1 MPSIRTPLAFV
12 ALALAAGPLAAQG
25 RAGNTAGYHTA
36 ARLAASIDSV
46 ARANRGFI
54 TVSTLAT
61 SPGNRPV
68 QLVQLGTA
76 DRADRKPALLVIAG
90 AYGPQLASSEVAL
103 RVIREL
109 AARRSTD
116 ASLYEDH
123 VIYVIPRLNP
133 DASEAFF
140 STPRAERVGNDEATD
155 ADRDHVTDED
165 APDDLNGDG
174 LITMMRV
181 RVAGGGEYLPDSI
194 DPALLRRA
202 DAAKGDRGTYML
214 YVEGRD
220 DDGDGEYN
228 EDGPGGTDLSRNFAH
243 NYEFFTAGSPLHPF
257 SADETRAVA
266 EFVATHDNI
275 AAVYV
280 LGTQDNLVKPW
291 VGRRVSGIG
300 GSPQGTSQGGP
311 LTAIM
316 PAENPW
322 FAELSR
328 RFEATPKSNL
338 PESSSEL
345 AGDPLSWAYYHMA
358 RFAVGSRVWWPGK
371 APADTAAGRKAPS
384 SDPIAE
390 ERNAYR
396 WFKANDPSGFIEWAP
411 VSGYTIDGNPVEVGG
426 FAPGARLNPSAAVLD
441 SLGAKQAEWVAELAG
456 MLPSVSLAP
465 VTVTAVGPR
474 VWRLKATIA
483 NDGFLP
489 TNTALGVRSRLP
501 MRVKV
506 ELRLADGQSLGSGE
520 ILQFVNALEGSGST
534 EEFEWLVVGDAGST
548 VTLEV
553 GAPNA
558 GLATQTITLRA
569 R

>member
-1 MPSIRTPLAFV
+1 MLPIRTPLAVV
-12 ALALAAGPLAAQG
+12 ALALMAGPLAAQG

-61 SPGNRPV
+61 SPGGRPV
-68 QLVQLGTA
+68 QLVRLGTP
-76 DRADRKPALLVIAG
+76 DGADRKPALLVIAG

-103 RVIREL
+103 RVVREL
-109 AARRSTD
+109 AARRSGST
-116 ASLYEDH
+116 SLFETH
-123 VIYVIPRLNP
+123 TIYVIPRLNP

-140 STPRAERVGNDEATD
+140 ATPRAERLGNDEATD

-181 RVAGGGEYLPDSI
+181 RVAGGGEYVADSI

-243 NYEFFTAGSPLHPF
+243 NYEFFTPGSPLHPF
-257 SADETRAVA
+257 SAEETRAVA
-266 EFVATHDNI
+266 HFVATQDNI

-280 LGTQDNLVKPW
+280 LGMQDNLVKPW
-291 VGRRVSGIG
+291 VGRRVPGIG
-300 GSPQGTSQGGP
+300 GSAQGTSQGGP

-316 PAENPW
+316 PAENTW
-322 FAELSR
+322 FAALSE
-328 RFEATPKSNL
+328 RFEATPKSGL
-338 PESSSEL
+338 PESPEA

-384 SDPIAE
+384 SDPIE
-390 ERNAYR
+390 EDRNAYR
-396 WFKANDPSGFIEWAP
+396 WFKANDPAGFVEWTP

-441 SLGAKQAEWVAELAG
+441 SLGTKQADWVEELAG
-456 MLPSVSLAP
+456 MLPNVSLQP
-465 VTVTAVGPR
+465 VSVTAVGPR

-483 NDGFLP
+483 NNGFLP
-489 TNTALGVRSRLP
+489 TNTALALRSRLP

-506 ELRLADGQSLGSGE
+506 ELQLAEGQSLGSGE
-520 ILQFVNALEGSGST
+520 VLQFVNALEGSGST
-534 EEFEWLVVGDAGST
+534 QEFEWLVIGDAGST
-548 VTLEV
+548 VTLNV
-553 GAPNA
+553 GAPNSGFA
-558 GLATQTITLRA
+558 SQTITLRA